1 MAQLDPTKIKVESHA
16 LPVWE
21 TEVTFQEMMAERLRA
36 APWLILS
43 AGIHLIA
50 ALLGWMLMPPP
61 APDKPTNKV
70 EMVAQ
75 ETQEVVEPPP
85 PPPPE
90 TKTEEVTDDV
100 VVTENA
106 VTEEE
111 KAFDNNISES
121 TSKES
126 AFDSNQWNSAV
137 GLGGG
142 AGGRYGGR
150 GGGKGG
156 KGGGGKSYA
165 EAIDA
170 GLQWLKNHQDEDGKW
185 DCDEFMKHDLAD
197 GGPICD
203 GAGNPV
209 HDVGVTGLALLAFL
223 GDGSTMRQGA
233 YKDTIK
239 KGVIWLKGQ
248 QQENGLFGTNASH
261 DFIYD
266 HAIAAYAMCEAFG
279 LSNYSLLKDTA
290 QKGVNYLES
299 HRNPYSVWRYQP
311 RDNDNDTSVTG
322 WCIMAYES
330 GKFFKLTINKEA
342 LKYCA
347 VWLDQVSD
355 PSGRHGYSKQGEP
368 SSRKPGD
375 HNTRFPPEKGE
386 AMTAVGLFCRFFMG
400 QDPKEKPVMTK
411 AAELISSKPPL
422 WDEKGGT
429 IDHYYWYY
437 ATYAL
442 FQMGGTHWT
451 NWQKKLDAAVVK
463 TQQRDKAKKNLYGSW
478 DPKCA
483 WGEDGGRVYSTAT
496 LVLTLEAYYR
506 YSKLVR

>member
-1 MAQLDPTKIKVESHA
+1 MAHLDPSKIKVQSNA

-21 TEVTFQEMMAERLRA
+21 TEVSFQDMMAERLRQ

-43 AGIHLIA
+43 AAIHAVVILVLWVLYPVEEKKKIE
-50 ALLGWMLMPPP
+50 
-61 APDKPTNKV
+61 NKLEMQDTQQQQV
-70 EMVAQ
+70 E
-75 ETQEVVEPPP
+75 EPPP

-90 TKTEEVTDDV
+90 TKPEETKEDV
-100 VVTENA
+100 VVTETQVSETQA
-106 VTEEE
+106 E
-111 KAFDNNISES
+111 AFDNTVSDS

-150 GGGKGG
+150 GGGGKGG
-156 KGGGGKSYA
+156 KGGKPYA
-165 EAIDA
+165 ANIDA

-185 DCDEFMKHDLAD
+185 DCDGFSKHDTE
-197 GGPICD
+197 GEPCD
-203 GAGNPV
+203 GPGNAV

-223 GDGSTMRQGA
+223 GDGSTLRGGP
-233 YKDTIK
+233 YKQNIK
-239 KGVIWLKGQ
+239 DGVTWLKSQ

-261 DFIYD
+261 DFIYN

-279 LSNYSLLKDTA
+279 LSKYTLLKPVA

-330 GKFFKLTINKEA
+330 GEFFGLEINKSA
-342 LKYCA
+342 LGLCA
-347 VWLDQVSD
+347 TWLDQVTD
-355 PSGRHGYSKQGEP
+355 ATGKVGYSKAGEP
-368 SSRKPGD
+368 SSRKPGE
-375 HNTRFPPEKGE
+375 HQTKFPVEKGE

-400 QDPKEKPVMTK
+400 QDPKEKPIMT
-411 AAELISSKPPL
+411 ASANLILSKPPI
-422 WDEKGGT
+422 WDVKAGT

-437 ATYAL
+437 ATYAM
-442 FQMGGTHWT
+442 FQMGGRHWT
-451 NWQKKLDAAVVK
+451 EWQKKLNDAVVK
-463 TQQRDKAKKNLYGSW
+463 PQHMDKAKKNLYGSW
-478 DPKCA
+478 DPIGA
-483 WGEDGGRVYSTAT
+483 WGEDGGRVYSTAILT
-496 LVLTLEAYYR
+496 LTLEAYFR

>member
-1 MAQLDPTKIKVESHA
+1 MAQLDPTKIKVQSNA

-43 AGIHLIA
+43 AAIHVGLGVALWLLI
-50 ALLGWMLMPPP
+50 PPEE
-61 APDKPTNKV
+61 KKQV
-70 EMVAQ
+70 EKKIEMQQQDV
-75 ETQEVVEPPP
+75 QEVVEPPP

-90 TKTEEVTDDV
+90 TKPEETTEDV
-100 VVTENA
+100 VVTESA
-106 VTEEE
+106 VSETED
-111 KAFDNNISES
+111 KAFDNTVSDS
-121 TSKES
+121 TAKES

-150 GGGKGG
+150 GGGG
-156 KGGGGKSYA
+156 KGKGGGKSYA
-165 EAIDA
+165 AAIDA

-185 DCDEFMKHDLAD
+185 DCDGFMKHDDASSEV
-197 GGPICD
+197 CD
-203 GAGNPV
+203 GPGNAV

-223 GDGSTMRQGA
+223 GDGSTLRSGP

-239 KGVIWLKGQ
+239 HGVKWLKDQ

-261 DFIYD
+261 DFVYD

-279 LSNYSLLKDTA
+279 LSNSVLLKPTA
-290 QKGVNYLES
+290 QKGINYLES

-330 GKFFKLTINKEA
+330 GEFFGLTINKEA
-342 LKYCA
+342 LKLCA
-347 VWLDQVSD
+347 QWLDQVSD
-355 PSGRHGYSKQGEP
+355 PTGLHGYTKQGEV

-375 HNTRFPPEKGE
+375 HATRFPTEKGA
-386 AMTAVGLFCRFFMG
+386 AMTAVGLFCRYFMG
-400 QDPKEKPVMTK
+400 QNEKEKPVMK
-411 AAELISSKPPL
+411 AAADLILSKPPI
-422 WDEKGGT
+422 WDTKAGT

-437 ATYAL
+437 ATYSL
-442 FQMGGTHWT
+442 FQMGGRHWT
-451 NWQKKLDAAVVK
+451 EWQKKLETAVVK
-463 TQQRDKAKKNLYGSW
+463 NQHMDKSKKNLYGSW
-478 DPKCA
+478 DPVCA
-483 WGEDGGRVYSTAT
+483 WGEDGGRVYSTAI

-506 YSKLVR
+506 YSRLVR

>member
-1 MAQLDPTKIKVESHA
+1 MAQVDPTKIKVQSNA
-16 LPVWE
+16 LPIWE

-43 AGIHLIA
+43 AGIHA
-50 ALLGWMLMPPP
+50 VLLLVLWVLTPPDD
-61 APDKPTNKV
+61 AKKIENKAEMAIQENKEV
-70 EMVAQ
+70 E
-75 ETQEVVEPPP
+75 EPPP

-90 TKTEEVTDDV
+90 TKPEEVTDEV
-100 VVTENA
+100 VVTENT
-106 VTEEE
+106 VTEEQTFE
-111 KAFDNNISES
+111 TVDEVNQ
-121 TSKES
+121 KES

-150 GGGKGG
+150 GGKGG

-185 DCDEFMKHDLAD
+185 DCDQFMKHDDPASD
-197 GGPICD
+197 ICD
-203 GAGNPV
+203 GPGNAV

-223 GDGSTMRQGA
+223 GDGSTMRGGA
-233 YKDTIK
+233 YKDQIK

-248 QQENGLFGTNASH
+248 QDERTGLFGTANSH
-261 DFIYD
+261 DFIYN

-279 LSNYSLLKDTA
+279 LSNYQLLKDTA
-290 QKGVNYLES
+290 QRGINYLES

-311 RDNDNDTSVTG
+311 RDNDNAPSVTG
-322 WCIMAYES
+322 WRIMAYES
-330 GKFFKLTINKEA
+330 GEFFGLTINKEA
-342 LKYCA
+342 LKYSE

-355 PSGRHGYSKQGEP
+355 PTGRHGYSKQGEP

-375 HNTRFPPEKGE
+375 HGTRFPVEKGE
-386 AMTAVGLFCRFFMG
+386 SMTAVGLFCRYFMN
-400 QDPKEKPVMTK
+400 QDPKEKPVMK
-411 AAELISSKPPL
+411 AAADLIASKPPV
-422 WDEKGGT
+422 WDEKAGT

-442 FQMGGTHWT
+442 FQAGGTHWT
-451 NWQKKLDAAVVK
+451 NWQKKLETAVIK
-463 TQQRDKAKKNLYGSW
+463 NQHRDKAKKNLYGSW

-506 YSKLVR
+506 YSRLVR